1 MAAKTKIINI
11 FKERIEMSELTK
23 VAVKKIN
30 VNNNKRRASSFIM
43 TDTYIFNALKTNHK
57 TLAVYMQL
65 KSMLNNIDGTC
76 CPSLDTMAKELGM
89 NKSTVSR
96 AVKELQEL
104 GFINWAEVKEGRYP
118 TRYYLF
124 KYPQDMNGKC
134 VDESTEEE
142 VVTEEDK
149 AIIAQY
155 TTTVSAP
162 KQEKQL
168 HKGPKPKLIKK
179 KDKVQEP
186 TFEQTKKDISK
197 MLNKKDE
204 KSSYSMD
211 VWKDRIK
218 IAESLHKEDKVELA
232 YAKLAEIV
240 RGVDSFDNY
249 PLLREYAFEVVISLE
264 NGTYRNY
271 YLEKKQIMENGT
283 TLFFKDGGQ
292 CEKHNI
298 DGSIDYMNNGVIWKT
313 LSKEEA
319 GDANKAV
326 RAA

>member
-1 MAAKTKIINI
+1 
-11 FKERIEMSELTK
+11 MSKLTK

-30 VNNNKRRASSFIM
+30 IANAKRKSSSFIM
-43 TDTYIFNALKTNHK
+43 TETYIFNALKTNHK
-57 TLAVYMQL
+57 ALAVYMQL
-65 KSMLNNIDGTC
+65 KSMLNNVDGTC
-76 CPSLDTMAKELGM
+76 CPSLETIAKEVGM

-96 AVKELQEL
+96 AVKELQGL
-104 GFINWAEVKEGRYP
+104 GFIDWAEAKEGRYP
-118 TRYYLF
+118 TRYYVF

-142 VVTEEDK
+142 VVTEEDE
-149 AIIAQY
+149 AIIAEY
-155 TTTVSAP
+155 IAAPVP
-162 KQEKQL
+162 KQEKRTN
-168 HKGPKPKLIKK
+168 KGPKPKLIKK
-179 KDKVQEP
+179 KDKAQELS
-186 TFEQTKKDISK
+186 FEQTKKDISK

-204 KSSYSMD
+204 KSSYGMD

-218 IAESLHKEDKVELA
+218 VAEYLMSKDQIDLA

-240 RGVDSFDNY
+240 RGVDNFDNY
-249 PLLREYAFEVVISLE
+249 PLLREYAFEVIISLE
-264 NGTYRNY
+264 DGTYRDY
-271 YLEKKQIMENGT
+271 YLEKKKIMENGT

-298 DGSIDYMNNGVIWKT
+298 DGSIDYMYNGTVWKT

-326 RAA
+326 RKTA

>member
-1 MAAKTKIINI
+1 
-11 FKERIEMSELTK
+11 MSKLTK
-23 VAVKKIN
+23 VSVKKIN
-30 VNNNKRRASSFIM
+30 VANAKRKSSSFIM
-43 TDTYIFNALKTNHK
+43 TETYIFDALKKDHK
-57 TLAVYMQL
+57 LLAVYMQL
-65 KSMLNNIDGTC
+65 KSMLNNVDGTC
-76 CPSLDTMAKELGM
+76 CPSLETIAKEVGM
-89 NKSTVSR
+89 SKSTVSN
-96 AVKELQEL
+96 AVKELKNI
-104 GFINWAEVKEGRYP
+104 GFIDWAEVKEGRYP

-168 HKGPKPKLIKK
+168 NKGPKPKLIKK
-179 KDKVQEP
+179 KDKVQELN
-186 TFEQTKKDISK
+186 FEQTKKDISK

-283 TLFFKDGGQ
+283 TLFFKSGGQ

-298 DGSIDYMNNGVIWKT
+298 DGSIDYMHNGTVWKT